1 MRYTDPR
8 KQFSKWLARFCVIV
22 WAVFL
27 TLAVVLMLYR
37 PETAMA
43 CVWLVGIVTVNKEID
58 VLAYTGNSKAEKVL
72 LAGIERTK
80 LEIGLKGA
88 ASSIAS
94 SAKGKTEKGDS
105 EDEEVLNEDGD
116 DEPEEEGGG
125 NG

>member
-1 MRYTDPR
+1 MDGMDPR

-27 TLAVVLMLYR
+27 AMAMVLMFFQ

-80 LEIGLKGA
+80 IELGLKGIA
-88 ASSIAS
+88 QSIS
-94 SAKGKTEKGDS
+94 SAGKKEKDDK
-105 EDEEVLNEDGD
+105 EETTDEEVM
-116 DEPEEEGGG
+116 EGES

>member
-1 MRYTDPR
+1 MAMNGMDPR

-27 TLAVVLMLYR
+27 VLAMVLMFFQ

-80 LEIGLKGA
+80 LELGLKGIA
-88 ASSIAS
+88 QSIS
-94 SAKGKTEKGDS
+94 SAGKKEKDEKEDNS
-105 EDEEVLNEDGD
+105 DEEGDLNE
-116 DEPEEEGGG
+116 EEEGG

>member
-1 MRYTDPR
+1 MTQHRVDPR

-27 TLAVVLMLYR
+27 ALAVALMFFQ

-58 VLAYTGNSKAEKVL
+58 VLAYTGNSKAEKFL
-72 LAGIERTK
+72 LAGIERAK
-80 LEIGLKGA
+80 IEIGLKGVGTSA
-88 ASSIAS
+88 AGTS
-94 SAKGKTEKGDS
+94 GKNEK
-105 EDEEVLNEDGD
+105 EETNDEED
-116 DEPEEEGGG
+116 DLTEGES

>member
-1 MRYTDPR
+1 MAMKQTDPK

-27 TLAVVLMLYR
+27 AMAMVLMFFQ

-43 CVWLVGIVTVNKEID
+43 CVWLVGIVTINKEID

-80 LEIGLKGA
+80 LEIGLKGTA
-88 ASSIAS
+88 TSIMGHA
-94 SAKGKTEKGDS
+94 EKEDG
-105 EDEEVLNEDGD
+105 EDEESDLNMD
-116 DEPEEEGGG
+116 EEGGG

>member
-1 MRYTDPR
+1 MNGMDPR

-27 TLAVVLMLYR
+27 AMAMVLMFFQ

-80 LEIGLKGA
+80 IELGLKGIA
-88 ASSIAS
+88 QSIS
-94 SAKGKTEKGDS
+94 SAGKKENDDKEETT
-105 EDEEVLNEDGD
+105 DEEVM
-116 DEPEEEGGG
+116 EGES

>member
-1 MRYTDPR
+1 MNGMDPR

-27 TLAVVLMLYR
+27 ALAMVLMFFQ

-43 CVWLVGIVTVNKEID
+43 CVWLVGIVTANKEID
-58 VLAYTGNSKAEKVL
+58 VLAYTGNSRAEKVL

-80 LEIGLKGA
+80 IELGLKGVA
-88 ASSIAS
+88 QSIS
-94 SAKGKTEKGDS
+94 SAGKKEKDEKEDNG
-105 EDEEVLNEDGD
+105 DEEGDLNE
-116 DEPEEEGGG
+116 EEEGG